1 MDPLT
6 HGLLGAAYGQA
17 RHGEAL
23 GRRALVWGAVL
34 AMAPDVDVV
43 LNLTGPFAEWR
54 WHRGITHSLWFVLL
68 AGALAGLW
76 LHRWRGGSEGGV
88 RGVRRSTPRN
98 GGPRRR
104 WIELGVVAMLTHPL
118 LDAATTYGTQL
129 MAPFSSRRFAFD
141 AIAIVDPAY
150 SFALVAG
157 IVAGLRAGV
166 ASPEARRAG
175 WSALTVSTLYLAAG
189 LAINLHIEDRARR
202 QLRAEGVAFDQLNAY
217 PTLLQLPY
225 RRVVARSGGEVRV
238 GFVTL
243 LRPRPIQWEAFT
255 QATGPEVEAARA
267 TPEVRL
273 FEWFAMGEA
282 TPRVERSGAL
292 GRVELDDL
300 RYGLPGRPRDGLW
313 GVRVELDASGR
324 PTGPPE
330 RFDREL
336 PGSVS
341 SILLTLWRETLGL
354 S

>member
-17 RHGEAL
+17 RHGAAL
-23 GRRALVWGAVL
+23 GRSALVWGAAL
-34 AMAPDVDVV
+34 AMAPDVDVL

-54 WHRGITHSLWFVLL
+54 WHRGLTHALWFALL

-76 LHRWRGGSEGGV
+76 LHRWKECGA
-88 RGVRRSTPRN
+88 
-98 GGPRRR
+98 GPRRA
-104 WIELGVVAMLTHPL
+104 WLELGVVAMLTHPL

-129 MAPFSSRRFAFD
+129 FAPFSSRRFAID

-166 ASPEARRAG
+166 ATPVARRAG

-189 LAINLHIEDRARR
+189 LAMNLHVEERARR
-202 QLRAEGVAFDQLNAY
+202 QLRAEGFAFDRVNAY

-225 RRVVARSGGEVRV
+225 RRVVARAGREVRV

-243 LRPRPIQWEAFT
+243 LRPRPIQWEGFT
-255 QATGPEVEAARA
+255 QASGPEVEAVRA
-267 TPEVRL
+267 APEVRL

-313 GVRVELDASGR
+313 GVRVELDAGGQ
-324 PTGPPE
+324 PAGPPE

-341 SILLTLWRETLGL
+341 SILLALWRETLGL

>member
-6 HGLLGAAYGQA
+6 HGLLGAAFGQA

-43 LNLTGPFAEWR
+43 LSLTGPFAEWT
-54 WHRGITHSLWFVLL
+54 WHRGVTHALWFVML
-68 AGALAGLW
+68 AGALAGRW
-76 LHRWRGGSEGGV
+76 LQ
-88 RGVRRSTPRN
+88 RSR
-98 GGPRRR
+98 GGPRRA
-104 WIELGVVAMLTHPL
+104 WIELAVVAMLTHPL

-129 MAPFSSRRFAFD
+129 LAPFSNRRFAFD

-150 SFALVAG
+150 SVALVAG
-157 IVAGLRAGV
+157 IVGGLRAGV
-166 ASPEARRAG
+166 TTSAARRAG
-175 WSALTVSTLYLAAG
+175 AYALAVSTLYLGAG
-189 LAINLHIEDRARR
+189 LVMNRYTEASARR
-202 QLRAEGVAFDQLNAY
+202 QLREQGIAAARVRAY

-225 RRVVARSGGEVRV
+225 RRIVARSGEDVRV

-255 QATGPEVEAARA
+255 QASGPTVEAARA
-267 TPEVRL
+267 TSGVRL

-282 TPRVERSGAL
+282 TPRVVRD
-292 GRVELDDL
+292 GRVERVEFDDL
-300 RYGLPGRPRDGLW
+300 RYGLPGHPRDGLW
-313 GVRVELDASGR
+313 GVRVALDASGR
-324 PTGPPE
+324 PMGPVE

-336 PGSVS
+336 PESAS
-341 SILLTLWRETLGL
+341 KILLTLWRETLGL